1 MNKRQR
7 LIKLKETKNKML
19 KNKRG
24 ITLIA
29 LVVTIVV
36 ILILAGITIGMIV
49 DDNGIISKAK
59 ETRGQTIIA
68 NEKEIINRAKM
79 SARISG
85 QSEISTKEIV
95 KKAIIKEAGNNK
107 IEIIEEDE
115 DLIVKFVETGNE
127 YTVKYD
133 KEPKIIF
140 DKDKIEVSI
149 EEGIAEDVSLTAITE
164 NITGE
169 LNWTSSNTDVAT
181 ISGSGNTRT
190 ITVKTAGSAIIVVS
204 SGKYTAMCNVTV
216 KNATMIKLLCISQEG
231 ETTYC
236 NAKEGMTWGEF
247 VNNPRYNTIGLRIWN
262 DIVIQSW
269 EQLKNIAEN
278 NFKILNANTFFN
290 AAGDTTL
297 IFTWQTVDSSYD
309 GKFMQCWPTV
319 PNNTYSKEK
328 LLEKVEAEGGTIK
341 NWDVE

>member
-1 MNKRQR
+1 MNKKQR
-7 LIKLKETKNKML
+7 LIKLKETKNKIL

-133 KEPKIIF
+133 KEPKITF

-247 VNNPRYNTIGLRIWN
+247 VNNPRYNTIGLRI
-262 DIVIQSW
+262 
-269 EQLKNIAEN
+269 
-278 NFKILNANTFFN
+278 
-290 AAGDTTL
+290 
-297 IFTWQTVDSSYD
+297 
-309 GKFMQCWPTV
+309 
-319 PNNTYSKEK
+319 
-328 LLEKVEAEGGTIK
+328 
-341 NWDVE
+341 